1 MITINGL
8 LNRGFNELKEG
19 DFSNP
24 LLDVQ
29 LLLCFILNVDKVYI
43 YTHRDELVN
52 KENVDKFNKLLNL
65 RKEGYPLQYIL
76 KKQEFMGLDFFVDEG
91 VLVPRPDTENL
102 VERVI
107 DISKDLKGKINII
120 DIGTGSGAIS
130 LSLAKF
136 IKESFVYSID
146 INKRAIEVAR
156 KNALNFDLENV
167 KFLNGDLFNPLDDKL
182 KGNIDI
188 IVSNPPYIPTS
199 DIKTLQREVSKYEPK
214 EALDGGLDGLNFY
227 KEITKEANK
236 WLKKNGVLAYE
247 IGYNQ
252 GREVMNI
259 LKSEGFIKVKCF
271 KDLSKNDRVVIGF
284 KA

>member
-1 MITINGL
+1 MTINEL
-8 LNRGFNELKEG
+8 LNKGFNELKEG

-52 KENVDKFNKLLNL
+52 KENVDKFNELLNL

-107 DISKDLKGKINII
+107 DLSKDLKGKINII

-167 KFLNGDLFNPLDDKL
+167 KFLNGDLFNPLDDNL

-252 GREVMNI
+252 GREVINI
-259 LKSEGFIKVKCF
+259 LKSEGFIKVRCF

>member
-1 MITINGL
+1 MTINGL